1 MKSVAEIPTAGEINE
16 ARKNMWRAMSD
27 RAGEINEAHEA
38 AHASA
43 ESAIECAQRCGR
55 LLLKVKVDLVRG
67 SFDKWVEEHCNFGR
81 STAYA
86 YIKVSKSSSTS
97 GRLESLR
104 QALGYD
110 KKPEPRKFE
119 PEFPKET
126 VSVVKAP
133 EGATEET
140 GADQPAVSV
149 SSEPPV
155 LSERWEPDED
165 EDAQLALAEKDYE
178 QRVDQ
183 IMQADDGIAE
193 AHAQLKQQSALIA
206 TLTLSRDGY
215 LSGKNEVVKLLK
227 KEQRKNDRLQKQL
240 KAAQHEIDRL
250 RERIAIKDE
259 AA

>member
-1 MKSVAEIPTAGEINE
+1 MPTKIVTG
-16 ARKNMWRAMSD
+16 KD
-27 RAGEINEAHEA
+27 INEAHREA
-38 AHASA
+38 RANA
-43 ESAIECAQRCGR
+43 ESAVACAIRCGE
-55 LLLKVKVDLVRG
+55 LLLTAKKQTDYGDFRAWIAENTDVPP
-67 SFDKWVEEHCNFGR
+67 
-81 STAYA
+81 STATLYMRA
-86 YIKVSKSSSTS
+86 ARQNANALAFS
-97 GRLESLR
+97 SLR
-104 QALGYD
+104 ELFPSG

-133 EGATEET
+133 QGAAEET
-140 GADQPAVSV
+140 GTDQPAVS
-149 SSEPPV
+149 SDPPV

-183 IMQADDGIAE
+183 IMQADDAIAE
-193 AHAQLKQQSALIA
+193 AQAQLKQQSALIA

-240 KAAQHEIDRL
+240 KAAQHEIDKL

>member
-1 MKSVAEIPTAGEINE
+1 MPTKIVTG
-16 ARKNMWRAMSD
+16 KD
-27 RAGEINEAHEA
+27 INEAHREA
-38 AHASA
+38 RANA
-43 ESAIECAQRCGR
+43 ESAVACAIRCGE
-55 LLLKVKVDLVRG
+55 LLLTAKKQTDYGDFRAWIAENTDVPP
-67 SFDKWVEEHCNFGR
+67 
-81 STAYA
+81 STATLYMRA
-86 YIKVSKSSSTS
+86 ARQNANALAFS
-97 GRLESLR
+97 SLR
-104 QALGYD
+104 ELFPSG

-133 EGATEET
+133 QGAAEET
-140 GADQPAVSV
+140 GTDQPAVS
-149 SSEPPV
+149 SDPPV

-183 IMQADDGIAE
+183 IMQADDAIAE
-193 AHAQLKQQSALIA
+193 AQAQLKQQSALIA

-227 KEQRKNDRLQKQL
+227 KEQRKNDKLQKQL
-240 KAAQHEIDRL
+240 KAAQHEIDKL

>member
-1 MKSVAEIPTAGEINE
+1 MPTKIVTG
-16 ARKNMWRAMSD
+16 KD
-27 RAGEINEAHEA
+27 INEAHREA
-38 AHASA
+38 RANA
-43 ESAIECAQRCGR
+43 ESAVACAIRCGE
-55 LLLKVKVDLVRG
+55 LLLIAKKQTDYGDFRAWIAQNTNVPP
-67 SFDKWVEEHCNFGR
+67 
-81 STAYA
+81 STATLYMKA
-86 YIKVSKSSSTS
+86 AKKNANALAFS
-97 GRLESLR
+97 SLR
-104 QALGYD
+104 ELFPSG

-119 PEFPKET
+119 PEFPRET
-126 VSVVKAP
+126 VPVVKGSEDP
-133 EGATEET
+133 TGET
-140 GADQPAVSV
+140 DTDRPAVSV

-183 IMQADDGIAE
+183 IMQADDAITE
-193 AHAQLKQQSALIA
+193 ARTQLKQQSALIA

>member
-1 MKSVAEIPTAGEINE
+1 MKSVAKIPTATEINQE
-16 ARKNMWRAMSD
+16 HKLARSCAENAV
-27 RAGEINEAHEA
+27 E
-38 AHASA
+38 HALH
-43 ESAIECAQRCGR
+43 CGR
-55 LLLKVKVDLVRG
+55 MLQRVKKDAGHGNFEAWVDANCEFSSATARRYMQVATKTLTRER
-67 SFDKWVEEHCNFGR
+67 FD
-81 STAYA
+81 
-86 YIKVSKSSSTS
+86 
-97 GRLESLR
+97 SLR
-104 QALGYD
+104 KALGYD

-119 PEFPKET
+119 PEFPRET
-126 VSVVKAP
+126 VPVVKGSEDP
-133 EGATEET
+133 TGET
-140 GADQPAVSV
+140 DTDRPAVSV

>member
-1 MKSVAEIPTAGEINE
+1 MWAAIP
-16 ARKNMWRAMSD
+16 ARIST
-27 RAGEINEAHEA
+27 EINEAHQLA
-38 AHASA
+38 R
-43 ESAIECAQRCGR
+43 ECAETAIKHAIRCGE
-55 LLLKVKVDLVRG
+55 LLQQQKDALRHGEFLP
-67 SFDKWVEEHCNFGR
+67 WVEAHCEFSPR
-81 STAYA
+81 TAQRYMQVA
-86 YIKVSKSSSTS
+86 ANPSQSVVF
-97 GRLESLR
+97 ESLR

>member
-1 MKSVAEIPTAGEINE
+1 MKSVAKIPTAGEINE
-16 ARKNMWRAMSD
+16 AHRLAKGCAETAISH
-27 RAGEINEAHEA
+27 ALECGKLLAAKKLALKHGEFEA
-38 AHASA
+38 
-43 ESAIECAQRCGR
+43 
-55 LLLKVKVDLVRG
+55 
-67 SFDKWVEEHCNFGR
+67 WVEGNCEFSPR
-81 STAYA
+81 QARRYIEVTA
-86 YIKVSKSSSTS
+86 KSDT
-97 GRLESLR
+97 RVRFESMR

-110 KKPEPRKFE
+110 KPKPPRTFE

-133 EGATEET
+133 QGAAEET
-140 GADQPAVSV
+140 GTDQPAVS
-149 SSEPPV
+149 SDPPV

-183 IMQADDGIAE
+183 IMQADDAIAE
-193 AHAQLKQQSALIA
+193 AQAQLKQQSALIA

-227 KEQRKNDRLQKQL
+227 KEQRKNDKLQKQL
-240 KAAQHEIDRL
+240 KAAQHEIDKL

>member
-1 MKSVAEIPTAGEINE
+1 MKSVAKVPTA
-16 ARKNMWRAMSD
+16 S
-27 RAGEINEAHEA
+27 EINEAHRLA
-38 AHASA
+38 KSSA
-43 ESAIECAQRCGR
+43 ETAISHAMRCGHLLAETKAALPHGQFEDWISRNCDFAVRQAQRYMQAAA
-55 LLLKVKVDLVRG
+55 K
-67 SFDKWVEEHCNFGR
+67 S
-81 STAYA
+81 
-86 YIKVSKSSSTS
+86 VS
-97 GRLESLR
+97 RDAFESIR